1 MKKDD
6 LTKDQ
11 NDALSTL
18 WDWYHSKQ
26 RSSYIV
32 LGGLAGTG
40 KTTIIS
46 MFRNM
51 LPKDIS
57 VAFVA
62 YTGKAASVLK
72 SKLNA
77 QTLYPMYQDFCGT
90 IHSMMYEPLT
100 DEHGSVI
107 EWRKLSKPNVDLI
120 IIDECSMV
128 SREIF
133 NDILSYEIPVICV
146 GDHGQLPPIDSGGFN
161 LMDNPDIKL
170 ETIHRFGENSELL
183 KVSMMAR
190 LEGKIR
196 YGDYGN
202 QVFKVSVKD
211 SRIKEFLKSC
221 GTFENSAVLCGF
233 NKTRV
238 KMNSKIRG
246 MLQRVDDDPI
256 IGDRVVCL
264 RNNKTAHGCPIYNGM
279 TGTIEKLRAHKN
291 CYDVT
296 IKMDGEDSSYKG
308 VISQTSFMQE
318 NLSGRKEEFIYRK
331 DLEMF
336 RKIKSIGDYYG
347 INNAIK
353 EKNTKVF
360 LDIFDFSYCM
370 TVHKSQGSE
379 YEKVVLIEEGRK
391 IWNQGDMWN
400 RWLYTAVT
408 RAKKQLMIIS

>member
-1 MKKDD
+1 MNKND

-11 NDALSTL
+11 NSALATL

-26 RSSYIV
+26 RSPYII

-51 LPKDIS
+51 LPKDLS

-72 SKLNA
+72 SKLAVQSKNA
-77 QTLYPMYQDFCGT
+77 LYQDFCGT
-90 IHSMMYEPLT
+90 IHSMMYEPIT
-100 DEHGSVI
+100 DENNSVI
-107 EWRKLSKPNVDLI
+107 DWRKIAKQNFDLI

-128 SREIF
+128 TKDIF
-133 NDILSYEIPVICV
+133 EDILSYEIPVICV
-146 GDHGQLPPIDSGGFN
+146 GDHGQLPPIESNGFN
-161 LMDNPDIKL
+161 LMNNPDIKL

-202 QVFKVSVKD
+202 QVFKVTVRD
-211 SRIKEFLKSC
+211 SRIKDFLKSC
-221 GTFENSAVLCGF
+221 DTFDTSMVLCGF
-233 NKTRV
+233 NKTRI
-238 KMNSKIRG
+238 KMNAKIRA
-246 MLQRVDDDPI
+246 MLQRVDNDPI
-256 IGDRVVCL
+256 VGDRVVCL
-264 RNNKTAHGCPIYNGM
+264 KNNKNSHGCPIYNGM
-279 TGTIEKLRAHKN
+279 TGTIETLRSFKN
-291 CYDVT
+291 CHDVK
-296 IKMDGEDSSYKG
+296 IKMDGEDTCYKG
-308 VISQTSFMQE
+308 VISKNAFMRE
-318 NLSGRKEEFIYRK
+318 KYDGTEEFIYRK

-347 INNAIK
+347 INNAVK

-360 LDIFDFSYCM
+360 LDTFDYSYCM

-379 YEKVVLIEEGRK
+379 YKKVLLIEEGK
-391 IWNQGDMWN
+391 HIWDKDGMWN

-408 RAKKQLMIIS
+408 RAKEQLMIIS